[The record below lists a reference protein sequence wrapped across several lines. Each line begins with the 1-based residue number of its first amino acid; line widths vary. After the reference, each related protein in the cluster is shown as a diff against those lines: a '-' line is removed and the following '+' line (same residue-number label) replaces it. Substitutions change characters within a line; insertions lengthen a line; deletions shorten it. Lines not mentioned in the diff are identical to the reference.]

1 MAPDWV
7 HNSKQPIRSQ
17 VWKLTQLLTM
27 TTTQKFPL
35 QAKHMTG
42 RGRAALLAWFAVIS
56 NRLAS
61 KKNYLQLLAQISE
74 QITKEGR
81 PTVHKALIEELN
93 ARIQQNLAGEYDSS
107 SVE

>member
-1 MAPDWV
+1 
-7 HNSKQPIRSQ
+7 
-17 VWKLTQLLTM
+17 M

-56 NRLAS
+56 NRLAG
-61 KKNYLQLLAQISE
+61 KKNQLLAQISE

-107 SVE
+107 SAG